1 MENKEGITS
10 QVVEQ
15 GQIECNKQMKIIIG
29 MMNKINKNKKED
41 NKAIKTIGNIE
52 PRSGRCDLHWL
63 CQSIWSP

>member
-29 MMNKINKNKKED
+29 MMKKINENKKED
-41 NKAIKTIGNIE
+41 NKAIKTIGNIG
-52 PRSGRCDLHWL
+52 PRSGRCDLH
-63 CQSIWSP
+63 